1 MSYSAIVTGGASGI
15 GAAVCR
21 KLASRGINLIIAD
34 LQKEAGEK
42 LSEEVR
48 GRYGIEAYFLLVNV
62 ALEEDVTQMVGLAV
76 EKFGRLDYAA
86 NCAGICEGT
95 WEEEETISTEL
106 FEKTFSINA
115 KGMWLCQKYEALQM
129 KNQEPRAIEFTPAP
143 PFPIP
148 GERGSIC
155 NISSIAGLHA
165 MGFAAYTPT
174 KFAVL
179 GITKNGAKFY
189 GPSSIRCNAVCP
201 GLTRTAMLEGTLG
214 DIKDGNTGA
223 EKSSAASQVALRR
236 SSYAHEQANVISF
249 LLSPESSY
257 VNGATIVTDGGFWD
271 VR

>member
-62 ALEEDVTQMVGLAV
+62 ALEEDVKQMVGLAV

-106 FEKTFSINA
+106 FEK
-115 KGMWLCQKYEALQM
+115 
-129 KNQEPRAIEFTPAP
+129 
-143 PFPIP
+143 
-148 GERGSIC
+148 
-155 NISSIAGLHA
+155 
-165 MGFAAYTPT
+165 
-174 KFAVL
+174 
-179 GITKNGAKFY
+179 
-189 GPSSIRCNAVCP
+189 
-201 GLTRTAMLEGTLG
+201 
-214 DIKDGNTGA
+214 
-223 EKSSAASQVALRR
+223 
-236 SSYAHEQANVISF
+236 
-249 LLSPESSY
+249 
-257 VNGATIVTDGGFWD
+257 
-271 VR
+271 